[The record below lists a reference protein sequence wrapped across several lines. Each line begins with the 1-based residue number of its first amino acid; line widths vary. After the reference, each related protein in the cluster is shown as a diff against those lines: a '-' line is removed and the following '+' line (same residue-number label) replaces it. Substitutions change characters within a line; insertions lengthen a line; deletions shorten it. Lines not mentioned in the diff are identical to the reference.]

1 MGFKICNLKKTIK
14 GEKILDD
21 LSFEIDEGK
30 IYALIGQNGSGKT
43 TTIKCILNFS
53 KSNSGTITFNGKKIK
68 TLINERFKIGY
79 SPEVLLF
86 PKSITLYAYL
96 YDIGIL
102 KGVSLKCLKDRILE
116 LTELFYLSEYLN
128 KNILN
133 FSKGMKRKIA
143 FIQSLLDEPKFLI
156 LDEPTDGLDPVSRRK
171 VLDYIKD
178 LSSNGTS
185 ILITSHILSDLE
197 KVCDNVGVLY
207 DGTIIDEIN
216 VHNYSVYKD
225 VSDVKLTLKS
235 NDQRQQINLER
246 DGFVLFD
253 GKHKKN
259 IEKIEVKSFDLED
272 WYFNLLNRKGMKKC

>member
-1 MGFKICNLKKTIK
+1 MGFKMCNLKKTIK
-14 GEKILDD
+14 GKKILDN

-53 KSNSGTITFNGKKIK
+53 KANSGTITFNGEKIK
-68 TLINERFKIGY
+68 TLINEGFEIGY

-86 PKSITLYAYL
+86 PKSITLYTYL

-102 KGVSLKCLKDRILE
+102 KGVSIKYLKDRILE

-133 FSKGMKRKIA
+133 FSKGMKRKVA
-143 FIQSLLDEPKFLI
+143 FIQSLLYEPKFLI

-178 LSSNGTS
+178 LSSKGTS

-207 DGTIIDEIN
+207 QGTIIDEIN
-216 VHNYSVYKD
+216 VHSYSVYKD
-225 VSDVKLTLKS
+225 VSDVKLTLES
-235 NDQRQQINLER
+235 NNQRQQINLER
-246 DGFVLFD
+246 NGFVLFD